1 MYFTN
6 AANKRGR
13 KTTLN
18 FPKGH
23 IAKQSKS
30 RSRSEMPKLLSGRK
44 KKTKPTKKERSWIT
58 AICSLYNTW
67 AIRKLR

>member
-44 KKTKPTKKERSWIT
+44 KKKTSLQKKREVGLQPFVVFT
-58 AICSLYNTW
+58 TPGQ
-67 AIRKLR
+67 